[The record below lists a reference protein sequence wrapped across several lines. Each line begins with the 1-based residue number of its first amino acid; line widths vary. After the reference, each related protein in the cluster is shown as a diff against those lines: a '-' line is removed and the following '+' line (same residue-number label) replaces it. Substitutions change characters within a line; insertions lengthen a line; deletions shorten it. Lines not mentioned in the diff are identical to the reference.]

1 MYNSSNAERAT
12 DETPV
17 IRELPHIE
25 LDHSII
31 ELNDVYFELDRLLS
45 EIKGTEQEVLADVGS
60 ASNNIKG
67 KPVLGDVLQ
76 YSASQIQ
83 GQRQRCLELIT
94 QLRMALFSYD

>member
-1 MYNSSNAERAT
+1 
-12 DETPV
+12 
-17 IRELPHIE
+17 
-25 LDHSII
+25 
-31 ELNDVYFELDRLLS
+31 LDRLLS
-45 EIKGTEQEVLADVGS
+45 EIKGTEKEVAEGGS